1 MPSLNLTTQQ
11 GANRRKKWGKQMTET
26 DTKISEQMRTALA
39 AYTGPITKYPA
50 GKSRG
55 KVVHF
60 TKRDEADGWLS
71 VHRTDTLI
79 RDEKAERQRLR
90 LARAQ
95 RERIANRNGAIRKRI
110 GEVKR

>member
-1 MPSLNLTTQQ
+1 M
-11 GANRRKKWGKQMTET
+11 ET

-50 GKSRG
+50 GKPLG
-55 KVVHF
+55 KVVNF
-60 TKRDEADGWLS
+60 TKRDEADHFLS
-71 VHRTDTLI
+71 VHRSDTPI
-79 RDEKAERQRLR
+79 RDERAERRRLR

-95 RERIANRNGAIRKRI
+95 RERIANGNAAIRKRI